1 MKYVQIET
9 TTTCNQR
16 CYFCPVSQSKRP
28 KRQLSLEKLEKILIG
43 LRPYNIETIVISGFN
58 EPTYDKQLIEK
69 VKLIRK
75 AGFAISFCTNGS
87 GLTPDLT
94 DQLLELK
101 VTGFT
106 INLSTIDAK
115 QYAKDRGSK
124 DLKRVIPQLNH
135 LFGQAN
141 NQQITILML
150 GDLDSK
156 HADNI
161 KMITTQFASFKAIK
175 FLVSP
180 IADYAGKDTQVLSER
195 PNYKTLQGCS
205 MGRQHQWLHFMA
217 DGNAILCCQD
227 YFGKYQLGNIDVD
240 TVTEIYQGEK
250 ITQMR
255 RWIEGQEEAPQDF
268 ICRKCVFAL
277 NGDNYMQTLKK
288 LFCQKCKLPTI
299 LGTENSCHRCEVNC
313 YL

>member
-16 CYFCPVSQSKRP
+16 CYFCPVSQVKRP
-28 KRQLSLEKLEKILIG
+28 KSQLSLARLEKILIG
-43 LRPYNIETIVISGFN
+43 LRPYDIEAIIISGFN

-69 VKLIRK
+69 IQLIRK
-75 AGFAISFCTNGS
+75 AGFAVSFCTNGS
-87 GLTPDLT
+87 GLTPALT
-94 DQLLELK
+94 DKLLELK

-124 DLKRVIPQLNH
+124 DLKHVIPRLTY
-135 LFGQAN
+135 LFNQAN
-141 NQQITILML
+141 IQQITVLIL
-150 GDLDSK
+150 GALDAK
-156 HADNI
+156 HANNI
-161 KMITTQFASFKAIK
+161 QMISKQFANFNTVK
-175 FLVSP
+175 FLISP

-205 MGRQHQWLHFMA
+205 MGRQNQWLHFMA

-227 YFGKYQLGNIDVD
+227 YFGKYKLGHIDES

-255 RWIEGQEEAPQDF
+255 HWIAGQEEAPADF
-268 ICRKCVFAL
+268 ICRQCVFAL

-288 LFCQKCKLPTI
+288 LFCQACKLPTI